1 MDKNTVIGLLM
12 IGAILFGWQ
21 IMMSPSDE
29 EIKAAKA
36 KQDSLALVE
45 EAKQKAENNV
55 QMNEVLAEEET
66 ETLLPDSAQDAML
79 QSKFGIFSKSAK
91 GENKDFQLSND
102 LVSFQV
108 QSKGGRISYLELP
121 DFKTYDSLPL
131 VLVHP
136 DSSTFNFSV
145 NVGNTR
151 YNSQDLY
158 FTPVKQSDS
167 NLTLRALT
175 TNPSEYLE
183 ISYTLRAGDYMMDVQ
198 FKSTL
203 KNSDNKIHIE
213 WHETAE
219 TKEKAIEQ
227 EKRFTTT
234 YYKPLND
241 KSDYLSLTND
251 FDSETLQVQSK
262 WVSFNQQFFSS
273 TLIAENQFEA
283 GSAISVTNLSSDK
296 YTKRFDAHLILAL
309 NNGEANMRWYN
320 GPNKYKILKKYD
332 LDLEDQIDLG
342 WAIFGWINKLVVLN
356 VFNFLEGFNL
366 NYGLIILLLTLVIK
380 LLLSPITY
388 KTYLSSARMKALKP
402 EIDAINAK
410 FGEDDAMK
418 KQQEVMALYQKT
430 GVNPFSGCI
439 PALIQ
444 MPILYALFRF
454 FPASIE
460 LRQQSFLWAEDL
472 SAFDSIL
479 ALPFDIPFYGSH
491 VSGFTLLM
499 AISMIFYTKYNM
511 QTSAAPGNNMMA
523 QQMKIMMWMMPVMM
537 LFFFNSY
544 ASGLSL
550 YYFTANVTTLIQQ
563 AVIKKFIIDEE
574 RILAKIEENKQK
586 PRKKSKL
593 QERLAQLAEKQQE
606 AKNRQLRRK
615 K

>member
-198 FKSTL
+198 F
-203 KNSDNKIHIE
+203 
-213 WHETAE
+213 
-219 TKEKAIEQ
+219 
-227 EKRFTTT
+227 
-234 YYKPLND
+234 
-241 KSDYLSLTND
+241 
-251 FDSETLQVQSK
+251 
-262 WVSFNQQFFSS
+262 
-273 TLIAENQFEA
+273 
-283 GSAISVTNLSSDK
+283 
-296 YTKRFDAHLILAL
+296 
-309 NNGEANMRWYN
+309 
-320 GPNKYKILKKYD
+320 
-332 LDLEDQIDLG
+332 
-342 WAIFGWINKLVVLN
+342 
-356 VFNFLEGFNL
+356 
-366 NYGLIILLLTLVIK
+366 
-380 LLLSPITY
+380 
-388 KTYLSSARMKALKP
+388 
-402 EIDAINAK
+402 
-410 FGEDDAMK
+410 
-418 KQQEVMALYQKT
+418 
-430 GVNPFSGCI
+430 
-439 PALIQ
+439 
-444 MPILYALFRF
+444 
-454 FPASIE
+454 
-460 LRQQSFLWAEDL
+460 
-472 SAFDSIL
+472 
-479 ALPFDIPFYGSH
+479 
-491 VSGFTLLM
+491 
-499 AISMIFYTKYNM
+499 
-511 QTSAAPGNNMMA
+511 
-523 QQMKIMMWMMPVMM
+523 
-537 LFFFNSY
+537 
-544 ASGLSL
+544 
-550 YYFTANVTTLIQQ
+550 
-563 AVIKKFIIDEE
+563 
-574 RILAKIEENKQK
+574 
-586 PRKKSKL
+586 
-593 QERLAQLAEKQQE
+593 
-606 AKNRQLRRK
+606 
-615 K
+615 